1 MRFLLH
7 ATVPTEVANAAMKQ
21 GTFAQTL
28 QAILEGM
35 RPEAAYFTEVDGYR
49 TAFLVV
55 DLQDAALLPAVAEP
69 LFQAFQARVRF
80 HPVMSAEDLQQA
92 GPAIE
97 QAAQRYG

>member
-1 MRFLLH
+1 MRFLFEV
-7 ATVPTEVANAAMKQ
+7 TVPTERANAMMKS
-21 GTFAQTL
+21 GTFGDTL
-28 QAILEGM
+28 GGILGQI

-92 GPAIE
+92 VPAIA